1 MKWRRKGGR
10 EWLEQKRNVFG
21 KREKKKTSLLKL
33 WVIWRCFLFSS
44 GNFLLFHSYL
54 QPALCQLLPSV
65 SHILSQPCHCTQ
77 HWLQSWCG
85 GAMESK
91 YPQNQ
96 EFGGHWMDTMP
107 ISLIANPHIC
117 FFFLGITLQRSKTSS
132 KQSCHQKVCMYSTE
146 SYLHVAFPKHWS
158 KVHLIQRKN
167 AAEWRH
173 SQARP
178 EAFLTVMVPA
188 RLPQKTSWS
197 VSQFISHE
205 SQSQRGVCVEEGR
218 SGAQPGHITA
228 RGRMWQ
234 WCVSTIG
241 GGVLT

>member
-1 MKWRRKGGR
+1 MC
-10 EWLEQKRNVFG
+10 LG
-21 KREKKKTSLLKL
+21 KEKKKKTSLLKL

-107 ISLIANPHIC
+107 MSLIANPHIC
-117 FFFLGITLQRSKTSS
+117 FFFSRDNTAKKQNLFKAKLPSKGTYVLHWILP
-132 KQSCHQKVCMYSTE
+132 SC
-146 SYLHVAFPKHWS
+146 
-158 KVHLIQRKN
+158 
-167 AAEWRH
+167 
-173 SQARP
+173 
-178 EAFLTVMVPA
+178 
-188 RLPQKTSWS
+188 S
-197 VSQFISHE
+197 VSQTLVQSPLDTEEKCSGVEAFPSKARSIPYSHGPCSATSE
-205 SQSQRGVCVEEGR
+205 DQLECVTIYRPWKPKPERGMC
-218 SGAQPGHITA
+218 
-228 RGRMWQ
+228 
-234 WCVSTIG
+234 G
-241 GGVLT
+241 GGKKWCSARPYNSPWQDVAMVRIYHRWWSSHTDRTWGLCIWEAS

>member
-1 MKWRRKGGR
+1 M
-10 EWLEQKRNVFG
+10 
-21 KREKKKTSLLKL
+21 SLHSALTAEL
-33 WVIWRCFLFSS
+33 VWWSNGIQVPSES
-44 GNFLLFHSYL
+44 GVWGPLNGHHAHVPHSE
-54 QPALCQLLPSV
+54 PS
-65 SHILSQPCHCTQ
+65 HL
-77 HWLQSWCG
+77 
-85 GAMESK
+85 
-91 YPQNQ
+91 
-96 EFGGHWMDTMP
+96 
-107 ISLIANPHIC
+107 
-117 FFFLGITLQRSKTSS
+117 FFFLGITLQRSKASS

-197 VSQFISHE
+197 VSQFIGHE

-228 RGRMWQ
+228 RGRTWQ